1 MRTFPRLIV
10 VALVASVAVNVMLYT
25 SVVLNVIQ
33 GREIRA
39 LQFVA
44 LDRLSQIYK
53 LEDTNDEILK
63 ALNNRETMET
73 FMLQQTEAYYAVL
86 DAFYK
91 VKPPMPQGNIPKDP
105 ELQRRALK
113 YYRTHGEPWGGKPE
127 ELLTDEADGVTS
139 EIIPAAA
146 IPE

>member
-1 MRTFPRLIV
+1 MRKLPRLIV

-139 EIIPAAA
+139 EITPAAA

>member
-1 MRTFPRLIV
+1 MRKLPRLIV

-33 GREIRA
+33 GHEIRA

-86 DAFYK
+86 DAFYE